1 MLRNQEIILGVSGGI
16 AAYKSVHLCREL
28 TRRGAN
34 VHVVMTKN
42 ATQFV
47 TPLTFQTI
55 SGNAVTHELFELF
68 HGSEI
73 GHVTLADRAHAIVVA
88 PATANILGKVATG
101 IADDFLSTM
110 IMATRV
116 PVLFAPA
123 MNVVMW
129 DSEAMQRNMAT
140 LKADGYHT
148 VGPVPGELA
157 CGVQG
162 SGKMSEPET
171 ILEALEILL
180 TPKDLE
186 GERVLVTA
194 GPTLEP
200 IDPVRFVSNHSSG
213 KMGYALARAAVR
225 RGAQVTLI
233 SGPSVLPDPLDAR
246 VVRVTTAR
254 EMHAAVM
261 LEAADATVI
270 CKAAAVCDW
279 RPTTQQPEKIK
290 KASGSPD
297 SLALEANPDIL
308 AELGAKKRP
317 NQILLGFAAET
328 HDVTENA
335 RRKLEA
341 KRLDVIVA
349 NDVTAPGAG
358 FHVDTNAVRI
368 LTAEGVETR
377 VPTMPKDRVADRIL
391 GIVAKLRAKTRP

>member
-1 MLRNQEIILGVSGGI
+1 MLRNQVIILGVSGGI

-28 TRRGAN
+28 TRCGAN

-55 SGNAVTHELFELF
+55 SGNNVTHELFELF
-68 HGSEI
+68 HSSEI

-88 PATANILGKVATG
+88 PATANILGKVANG

-116 PVLFAPA
+116 RVLFAPA
-123 MNVVMW
+123 MNVAMW
-129 DSEAMQRNMAT
+129 ESATVQRNIT
-140 LKADGYHT
+140 SLRADGYHT

-171 ILEALEILL
+171 IMEALEILL
-180 TPKDLE
+180 TPKDLA
-186 GERVLVTA
+186 GERVLITA

-225 RGAQVTLI
+225 RGAEVTLV
-233 SGPSVLPDPLDAR
+233 SGPTVQPDPLDAR
-246 VVRVTTAR
+246 VIRVTTAR
-254 EMHAAVM
+254 EMHDAVM
-261 LEAADATVI
+261 AEAANATVI

-279 RPTTQQPEKIK
+279 RPVTKHPVKLK
-290 KASGSPD
+290 KAAQSP
-297 SLALEANPDIL
+297 SALALEANPDIL
-308 AELGAKKRP
+308 AELGRSKP
-317 NQILLGFAAET
+317 PGQVLLGFAAET
-328 HDVTENA
+328 SNVTDNA
-335 RRKLEA
+335 RRKLET

-358 FHVDTNAVRI
+358 FHADNNTVQI
-368 LTAEGVETR
+368 LTADGGELR
-377 VPTMPKDRVADRIL
+377 VPNLPKDRVADRIL
-391 GIVAKLRAKTRP
+391 GVVAKLRAID